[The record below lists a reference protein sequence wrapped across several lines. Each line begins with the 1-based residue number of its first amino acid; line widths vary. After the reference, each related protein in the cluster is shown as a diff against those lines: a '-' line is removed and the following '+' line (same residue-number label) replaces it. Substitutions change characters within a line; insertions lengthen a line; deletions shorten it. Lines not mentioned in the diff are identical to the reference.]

1 MTKTQKTDN
10 NKYWKVCEK
19 NWSTYSFLWKNKM
32 LRHFIK
38 VCQFI
43 KQLNIVN
50 IKQLPC
56 DTENPLLDTYPREM
70 KTYIP
75 IKMYTWMFIAALFT
89 IAKKWKQPKCPST
102 GELINRMWCIKKMEF
117 YLVIK
122 KNDHW
127 YCYKIDEPWE
137 HYAKWRK
144 PVTKDHKLL
153 CDFFMWNFQ
162 IESFLKGQKV
172 Y

>member
-19 NWSTYSFLWKNKM
+19 NWNTYSFLWKNKM
-32 LRHFIK
+32 LRHFVK

-50 IKQLPC
+50 IKHLPC

-102 GELINRMWCIKKMEF
+102 GELVNRMWCIQNMEF

-122 KNDHW
+122 KMITDTA
-127 YCYKIDEPWE
+127 I
-137 HYAKWRK
+137 
-144 PVTKDHKLL
+144 KLMNL
-153 CDFFMWNFQ
+153 ENIMLNEGNQ
-162 IESFLKGQKV
+162 SQKTTSYYV
-172 Y
+172 ISSCEIFR